1 MAHPSQS
8 KSHKFLRT
16 SAILVLLA
24 VIGVAVWYFGF
35 HQTPTPTPAPTKSDS
50 LVGTDNSIHTE
61 TSENQKF
68 PVPNNVPSGS
78 IKDYRLITD
87 NSEYKI
93 RELNGAYTI
102 TLYAIINNPSQA
114 DSYHQQLH
122 DYKQAALNYLTE
134 HGVNVNKVSITYDPP
149 EAANY

>member
-1 MAHPSQS
+1 MAQQS
-8 KSHKFLRT
+8 KSHKLLRI
-16 SAILVLLA
+16 SAVVVVLA
-24 VIGVAVWYFGF
+24 AIGIAAWYFGLR
-35 HQTPTPTPAPTKSDS
+35 PTSTPAPKPTKSDT
-50 LVGTDNSIHTE
+50 LVGTDNSTHTE

-78 IKDYRLITD
+78 IKNYKLITD

-122 DYKQAALNYLTE
+122 DYKQDALKYLTE
-134 HGVNVNKVSITYDPP
+134 HGVDVNKVSITYDPP